1 MAKKG
6 PKKFWSEQ
14 FCQTYAPAQDQCA
27 VRTFCFATAGC
38 KGRVVTPVAI
48 LITIEQTLTLT
59 VTVNCCF
66 RSDAMTVTVNCCF
79 RSMTVGVN
87 RKSCDV
93 LL

>member
-1 MAKKG
+1 MHQLKTNV
-6 PKKFWSEQ
+6 PSVYF
-14 FCQTYAPAQDQCA
+14 
-27 VRTFCFATAGC
+27 VFATTGC
-38 KGRVVTPVAI
+38 KGRNRVVTPVAI

-66 RSDAMTVTVNCCF
+66 RSDAMTVNVNGCFCSYAMIVTINCYF

>member
-1 MAKKG
+1 M
-6 PKKFWSEQ
+6 
-14 FCQTYAPAQDQCA
+14 
-27 VRTFCFATAGC
+27 
-38 KGRVVTPVAI
+38 TPVAI

-66 RSDAMTVTVNCCF
+66 RSDAMTVTVNCCL